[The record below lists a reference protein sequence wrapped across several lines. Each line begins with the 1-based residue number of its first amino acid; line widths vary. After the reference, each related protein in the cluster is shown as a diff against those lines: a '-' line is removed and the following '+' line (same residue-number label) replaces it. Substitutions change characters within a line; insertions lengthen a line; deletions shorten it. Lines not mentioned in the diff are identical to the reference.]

1 MSRQWKKCAR
11 RSNFARLEQER
22 AVLELKSYRG
32 SSKLKSQK
40 ASINYVISPRRRFR
54 TPSGKNQHSASF
66 CSHLHLSSLI
76 MEKTRTI
83 SRSCFFIGAFQR
95 RTDIIPIHFLRLPGS
110 ENAEKTVRLPHPC
123 PFTYFL
129 LYNKG
134 VHDGEHLGVRA
145 ELHALVLVIV
155 AHEHDRRQDVVG
167 RGV

>member
-76 MEKTRTI
+76 MEKTRTTMVV
-83 SRSCFFIGAFQR
+83 RV
-95 RTDIIPIHFLRLPGS
+95 FL
-110 ENAEKTVRLPHPC
+110 
-123 PFTYFL
+123 
-129 LYNKG
+129 
-134 VHDGEHLGVRA
+134 
-145 ELHALVLVIV
+145 V
-155 AHEHDRRQDVVG
+155 AHWGTYGYIYIAVARCRGCVQNHGYLAQRECGKGFCCPVRG
-167 RGV
+167 RGENCGCLAQRKCVAEF